1 MTTQQPDQHAD
12 NRVTPEMWHELNF
25 AGKEFCSL
33 NEEQELVLNATT
45 HSPERKLS
53 TVTVDNVATVAAALA
68 DKFKEVESKVQELD
82 TEWGQHEDK
91 LKLSG
96 KITRLKDYIQR
107 ANAIGDY
114 APIYL
119 NLLEKEKEVQQLYD
133 VNYEGKLKLAER
145 AEALQG
151 SEEWKAT
158 TEAFRTIVEE
168 WKHANPADK
177 NRSEKLWERIE
188 KARNHFYE
196 RKRQHQEDVEQD
208 MMQNLDLKLEICETA
223 EKHAASEDWRKSSD
237 IMKELMDKWKTIG
250 RVASAEKNE
259 ELWTRFITA
268 RNVFFDRKK
277 QHFEHIQVE
286 QEGNCAL
293 KLALVEQAEALS
305 ENTDWK
311 ETTTRLAAIM
321 DEWKTIGKVP
331 FEKADELWNR
341 LQAARDKFFSA
352 KRQSAEE
359 FKVNLEDN
367 YAQKLV
373 LLNRA
378 EQLKNSDS
386 WKEVTEEMNDLMQEW
401 KKIGHIPREY
411 GDEIWERF
419 IAARHH
425 FFNRKDADRDK
436 RKARFQNQLDSRFQQ
451 TRQFLD
457 KIKSE
462 LEEEESKLADFRES
476 LNNTTGSGT
485 KEEELRK
492 HLENLIHQIEKKIP
506 ARKEKINEVSRQ
518 YEELL
523 QKKTEGKP
531 ERSEQEQEQEQ
542 EK

>member
-1 MTTQQPDQHAD
+1 MTTQQPDQHAE
-12 NRVTPEMWHELNF
+12 NRVTPEMWNELNF

-33 NEEQELVLNATT
+33 NEEQELVLNATA
-45 HSPERKLS
+45 HSAERKLS
-53 TVTVDNVATVAAALA
+53 AVTVENITTVASALA
-68 DKFKEVESKVQELD
+68 EKFKEVESKVQELD
-82 TEWGQHEDK
+82 TEWSQHEDK

-114 APIYL
+114 TPIYL
-119 NLLEKEKEVQQLYD
+119 NLQDKEKEIQELYNI
-133 VNYEGKLKLAER
+133 NYEGKLKLAEK
-145 AEALQG
+145 AEALQD

-158 TEAFRTIVEE
+158 TEAFRNIVEE
-168 WKHANPADK
+168 WKNANPADK

-223 EKHAASEDWRKSSD
+223 EMHAASEDWRKSSD

-277 QHFEHIQVE
+277 QHFEHIQAE
-286 QEGNCAL
+286 QESNYAL
-293 KLALVEQAEALS
+293 KLALVEQAETLS
-305 ENTDWK
+305 ESTDWK
-311 ETTTRLAAIM
+311 ETTTRLATIM

-425 FFNRKDADRDK
+425 FFNRKDADRDR

-451 TRQFLD
+451 TKQFLD
-457 KIKSE
+457 KIKAE

-476 LNNTTGSGT
+476 LNNTTGSGS

-492 HLENLIHQIEKKIP
+492 HLENLIHQIERKIP

-523 QKKTEGKP
+523 QKRSEAKP
-531 ERSEQEQEQEQ
+531 ERSEHE
-542 EK
+542 

>member
-1 MTTQQPDQHAD
+1 MTTQQPDQQAA
-12 NRVTPEMWHELNF
+12 NRITPEMWNELEF
-25 AGKEFCSL
+25 TGKAFCSL
-33 NEEQELVLNATT
+33 NEEQELILNATT
-45 HSPERKLS
+45 YSPERKLS
-53 TVTVDNVATVAAALA
+53 ALTPDNYATVVAALVE
-68 DKFKEVESKVQELD
+68 KFKEVEHKALELD
-82 TEWGQHEDK
+82 TEWGQQEDK

-96 KITRLKDYIQR
+96 KIARLKEYIQR

-114 APIYL
+114 SPIYTGL
-119 NLLEKEKEVQQLYD
+119 EEKEKEVQQLQDAHYA
-133 VNYEGKLKLAER
+133 EKLKLAEK
-145 AEALQG
+145 AEALQD
-151 SEEWKAT
+151 SEDWKAT

-168 WKHANPADK
+168 WKAANPADK

-196 RKRQHQEDVEQD
+196 RKRQHHEDIEQD

-223 EKHAASEDWRKSSD
+223 EKHAHSEDWRKSSD
-237 IMKELMDKWKTIG
+237 VMKELMDKWKTIG

-259 ELWTRFITA
+259 ELWNRFIQS
-268 RNVFFDRKK
+268 RNIFFDRKK
-277 QHFEHIQVE
+277 QHFEQIQTE
-286 QEGNCAL
+286 QEGNYAL
-293 KLALVEQAEALS
+293 KLALVEKAEDLS
-305 ENTDWK
+305 NNTDWK
-311 ETTTRLAAIM
+311 DTTALLAHIM

-341 LQAARDKFFSA
+341 LQAARDRFFAA

-367 YAQKLV
+367 YAQKLA

-378 EQLKNSDS
+378 EHLKQSEN

-419 IAARHH
+419 IAARHL
-425 FFNRKDADRDK
+425 FFDRKDADRDK

-457 KIKSE
+457 KIRAE

-476 LNNTTGSGT
+476 LNNTTGTGS
-485 KEEELRK
+485 KEDELRR
-492 HLENLIHQIEKKIP
+492 HLENLIHQIEKKLP
-506 ARKEKINEVSRQ
+506 ARREKIAEVTRQ
-518 YEELL
+518 YEELH
-523 QKKTEGKP
+523 QK
-531 ERSEQEQEQEQ
+531 RSEGRP
-542 EK
+542 EKNRQVEEEPE